1 MSVTDWYKYNIRQMT
16 DAEYAKWFSLLS
28 VEKQERVNAFRFYED
43 KKRTVAGEM
52 LVRKAVAERFGIQ
65 PESISFF
72 TLSNGKP
79 YVENLPVYF
88 NISHSEDLVVCAV
101 ADEEIGID
109 IERVKSV
116 NLKVCKKFF
125 NDDEKKYVFGKL
137 PEDEDYGKEV
147 TEDVCRR
154 FFEVWTYKEACVK
167 FTGNGLSDLGSQI
180 DVNSSKFTFS
190 DYIVT
195 IVTAK
200 NKA

>member
-52 LVRKAVAERFGIQ
+52 LVRKAVAEKFDTA
-65 PESISFF
+65 PEDIIIF
-72 TLSNGKP
+72 TSVNGKP
-79 YVENLPVYF
+79 YIKNLPVFF
-88 NISHSEDLVVCAV
+88 NISHSDDYVVCAV
-101 ADEEIGID
+101 SDEEIGID
-109 IERVKSV
+109 IEKIRYINPSV
-116 NLKVCKKFF
+116 AKKFF
-125 NDDEKKYVFGKL
+125 NAAEIRYVFGGKDPDL
-137 PEDEDYGKEV
+137 FKDNMPEDV
-147 TEDVCRR
+147 LFR

-167 FTGNGLSDLGSQI
+167 FTGNGLSDLGSEI
-180 DVNSSKFTFS
+180 DVKSSKFTFS

-195 IVTAK
+195 IVTAR